1 MEPLLNKNESMPNSE
16 VLNSNSELQTIN
28 PNKAKNPEAED
39 SSKIDIINQQIE
51 QALVTQNS
59 PNEIPKELPKVIN
72 DTQTNPDAVKIPTL
86 STPDTA
92 EDTDVIKKEW
102 VKAAENIIENTKN
115 NPHERDNQ
123 VTGLREVY
131 KQKRYPNKSNKATQ

>member
-28 PNKAKNPEAED
+28 PNNEKILETED
-39 SSKIDIINQQIE
+39 SSNIDTINQQIE
-51 QALVTQNS
+51 EALVAKNS
-59 PNEIPKELPKVIN
+59 SNEIPKVLPKVIN
-72 DTQTNPDAVKIPTL
+72 GTQINPDAVKTPTQ
-86 STPDTA
+86 SIPDTA

-115 NPHERDNQ
+115 NPHEKDNQ
-123 VTGLREVY
+123 VTELREDY
-131 KQKRYPNKSNKATQ
+131 KQKRYPNKSNKELK

>member
-1 MEPLLNKNESMPNSE
+1 MEPLLNKNESMPNPE
-16 VLNSNSELQTIN
+16 LLNSNSELQTIN
-28 PNKAKNPEAED
+28 PNNAKTPEAED
-39 SSKIDIINQQIE
+39 SSNIDTINQQIE
-51 QALVTQNS
+51 EALVAQNS
-59 PNEIPKELPKVIN
+59 PNEIPKVLPKVIN
-72 DTQTNPDAVKIPTL
+72 GTQTNPDAVKIPTQ

-102 VKAAENIIENTKN
+102 VKAAEHIIENTKN

-123 VTGLREVY
+123 VTGLREDY